1 MMNLEICLYIDST
14 WYGIKDLNKPQGF
27 KFQPIEEL
35 ITPNIMVKLI
45 DKLLLENYMLYD
57 FKYGKEIK
65 LYFKKDNNSIV
76 VTIKK
81 LNKNNNLNSYIDI
94 LIANYQDILLNT
106 NYIKELI
113 NKNKQELFRKEV
125 NEMLREKIL
134 NLINNL
140 SDEELKEL
148 VNDGYNLFNIYEEDT
163 DLARILKIGL

>member
-94 LIANYQDILLNT
+94 LLNT

-125 NEMLREKIL
+125 NEMPREKIL